1 MGVGRRAG
9 LDRIVLTVVNK
20 LCLPRLVLP
29 YYLVWFSTNSD
40 TCRQDLLS
48 AHDGSIVVI
57 LEGKSVYFTPERIVF
72 CCCCNY
78 VIYFCFCY
86 RGKMSSLLFDVQ
98 STWTGTKLGFFS
110 EELIE
115 ELIIIL
121 FSSCHSRNLWILTHV
136 NVTQFIGDTS
146 PSKRKLIK
154 YLTVSSLFQQKH
166 RK

>member
-98 STWTGTKLGFFS
+98 STWTGTKLGFFFRRIDRRIDHHS
-110 EELIE
+110 IFVLSFEKPLD
-115 ELIIIL
+115 LDACK
-121 FSSCHSRNLWILTHV
+121 CHTVHR
-136 NVTQFIGDTS
+136 G
-146 PSKRKLIK
+146 
-154 YLTVSSLFQQKH
+154 YLPK
-166 RK
+166 